1 MRLLDIKRLVTIAHE
16 KFDLKFTSNNGGYYI
31 ENILESQKA
40 IKALYDSGIYEF
52 NETSI
57 NALTELISSK
67 IDKWKV
73 DGGQYNTY
81 KAQSDKIKT
90 VINTFYSWLS
100 RYVPTEETETTINIK
115 LPTIN
120 NFTDL
125 TITANCL
132 KKAFSQIVPEA
143 GGNIQVKQLDHGSYW
158 IIIDVGSVDAVY
170 FIGLLVSAAY
180 YIAVKVVNLLKTIE
194 ELKSVRLDN
203 QIKEKQIEKDFIK
216 RKAQEE
222 AEKINEEYFG
232 KNKEQDIANHN
243 ERKGR
248 ICVSLEELVKII
260 RSGGEIHQSIEAKG
274 NNIDDLYPKYNT
286 SISFTPIALLSKQ
299 ELNEINDSE
308 ENN

>member
-1 MRLLDIKRLVTIAHE
+1 M
-16 KFDLKFTSNNGGYYI
+16 
-31 ENILESQKA
+31 
-40 IKALYDSGIYEF
+40 
-52 NETSI
+52 
-57 NALTELISSK
+57 TELLSSK
-67 IDKWKV
+67 IDRWKV

-125 TITANCL
+125 TIAVNCL

-158 IIIDVGSVDAVY
+158 IIIDVGSVDVVY

-180 YIAVKVVNLLKTIE
+180 YIAVKVVNLLKSIE

-232 KNKEQDIANHN
+232 ENKEQDIANHN

-274 NNIDDLYPKYNT
+274 NSIGDLYPKYNT
-286 SISFTPIALLSKQ
+286 SISFTPIVLLSKQ
-299 ELNEINDSE
+299 EPNEINDSE